1 MRNIII
7 AAVISLTLSSHAQQC
22 TVDWNDVHQ
31 RIDGFGASC
40 AFSQRTWL
48 ASTADDFFSTNTGI
62 GLSLLRNR
70 ILPTGTASASELG
83 LMQMAQA
90 RGAKVWSAPWSP
102 PTIYKT
108 TNSLNAGFFAASA
121 ANYQGYANQLAS
133 YVVQTKN
140 SSVDVYALS
149 IQNEPDATNLTYEA
163 CGWTAQE
170 FHDFVPYL
178 YNALVAS
185 NVASTK
191 IMLPEGQHWESGTNL
206 YTTAMNDPNVAA
218 EVGIIANHNYDGPNP
233 QTGSTATPVALPTY
247 GKALWQTEVMTTDAF
262 DGSITNAMY
271 WATRIHLFLTAAQV
285 NSWQYWVL
293 ISGSSANSGLENIG
307 DIPAKRMYVLGQYSR
322 FVRPD
327 YYRIGVNNTA
337 NTLISAYKD
346 PVTGNFTIVV
356 VNTNATTA
364 VNQTFNLNNFT
375 NPGSVT
381 PWITSSNLSL
391 ASQTPVAVTSSSFIY
406 TLPARSVVTFV
417 GQAGANNT
425 APTLAPVADQTTNAG
440 AILMVTNTAT
450 DPDVPPQTLSFN
462 LLTGPTNAILTPLD
476 ATNALFTWRP
486 PVSQAGT
493 TNQITVT
500 VVDSGSPALSATNR
514 FNVIVNSLSPIILSS
529 IAVSQGQVSF
539 AVNGTQ
545 GPDYTVWTSTNLTGW
560 QALWTTNA
568 PVPPFTFIDT
578 NFNDPERFYRIQI
591 GP

>member
-1 MRNIII
+1 MRNTII
-7 AAVISLTLSSHAQQC
+7 AAIVSLTLISHAQQC
-22 TVDWNDVHQ
+22 TVDWNDMHQ

-40 AFSQRTWL
+40 AFSGRTWL

-70 ILPTGTASASELG
+70 IQPTGTASASELG
-83 LMQMAQA
+83 LMQMAKA

-108 TNSLNAGFFAASA
+108 TTSLNSGFFAASA

-140 SSVDVYALS
+140 SGVDVYAVS

-178 YNALVAS
+178 YNALAAS

-218 EVGIIANHNYDGPNP
+218 KVGILANHNYDGPNP
-233 QTGSTATPVALPTY
+233 QTGSTATPVALPAY

-293 ISGSSANSGLENIG
+293 IAGSSSNSGLENIG

-327 YYRIGVNNTA
+327 YYRIGVNNPA

-346 PVTGNFTIVV
+346 PVTGNFAIVA

-375 NPGSVT
+375 NSSSVT

-391 ASQTPVAVTSSSFIY
+391 AGQTPVAVTGSSFIY
-406 TLPARSVVTFV
+406 TLPALSVVTFV
-417 GQAGANNT
+417 GQAGPSNT
-425 APTLAPVADQTTNAG
+425 APTLAPVADQTINAG
-440 AILMVTNTAT
+440 ANLMVTNTAT
-450 DPDVPPQTLSFN
+450 DPDVPQQTFSFN

-493 TNQITVT
+493 TNQITVK

-514 FNVIVNSLSPIILSS
+514 FNVIVNPLSPIILSS
-529 IAVSQGQVSF
+529 VGVSQGQVSF
-539 AVNGTQ
+539 TVNGIQ
-545 GPDYTVWTSTNLTGW
+545 GPDYTVLTSTNLTGW
-560 QALWTTNA
+560 QALWTTNS

-578 NFNDPERFYRIQI
+578 NCSDPVRFYRIQI